1 MARGKK
7 DFLEIK
13 KENGS
18 LKLRLESWSIDAK
31 IEKVWIVGGKVVQPA
46 KPMGTSET
54 YQVMKKKK
62 FEKLVL
68 QDPPSTVKIIC
79 TEHLPFAVITLRDG
93 DLLGWVWVREN
104 ASEGKYSPHW
114 TIYFSLRGAKPPLIA
129 EARHLHEAIALK
141 QQFPW
146 LPLKEIVIE
155 VCRTEFLLKF
165 TLSDIEK
172 IITHLEAASEE
183 LDAPLHVQKPED
195 VLILHE
201 NLKEN
206 RRVVLVYKKAEYRRE
221 PGKFYLMLQH
231 WGRYTITSINDSPDG
246 MRTTTPSPYHV
257 GYIDYKEFE
266 GWHSLR
272 PEEWTD
278 KDRELYEKYKKFVE
292 EDPDI
297 QAWKRQWR
305 RREEVLKNELEY
317 CYKRRQLYN
326 ALGLPRTDAY
336 ITHVLENLKAWK
348 KFLYGG

>member
-79 TEHLPFAVITLRDG
+79 TEHFPFAVITLRDG

-104 ASEGKYSPHW
+104 ASEGKYPPHW
-114 TIYFSLRGAKPPLIA
+114 TIHFSVCGGDPPLVA
-129 EARHLHEAIALK
+129 EARHVREAIALS
-141 QQFPW
+141 QV
-146 LPLKEIVIE
+146 LPPLREIIPE
-155 VCRTEFLLKF
+155 ICGKEFLLK
-165 TLSDIEK
+165 LSVSDFEK

-183 LDAPLHVQKPED
+183 LDAPLHVRKPEE
-195 VLILHE
+195 VLVLCE
-201 NLKEN
+201 NLNEN
-206 RRVVLVYKKAEYRRE
+206 RRVVLVYNKAENDTKSGR
-221 PGKFYLMLQH
+221 FSLVLQH
-231 WGRYTITSINDSPDG
+231 YGKYAVSYIDDSPDG
-246 MRTTTPSPYHV
+246 MRATTPSPYHA
-257 GYIDYKEFE
+257 GYIDYKEFK

-336 ITHVLENLKAWK
+336 ITHVVENLRAWK
-348 KFLYGG
+348 EFLYGGG